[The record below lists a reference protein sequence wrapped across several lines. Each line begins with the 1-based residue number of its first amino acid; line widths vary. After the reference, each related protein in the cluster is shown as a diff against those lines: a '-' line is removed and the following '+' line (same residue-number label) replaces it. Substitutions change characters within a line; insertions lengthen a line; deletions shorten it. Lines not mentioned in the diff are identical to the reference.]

1 MNHSRFAG
9 DQGSDFLINAHRT
22 YEQRTYN
29 GMRIEGLLLISRM
42 VNGVFDDLNPQ
53 TRCLWDYPNGPWD
66 PQRNTREF
74 VAAVPEWRQHGL
86 LGFTINLQG
95 GSPYRYRVGPP
106 P

>member
-1 MNHSRFAG
+1 
-9 DQGSDFLINAHRT
+9 
-22 YEQRTYN
+22 
-29 GMRIEGLLLISRM
+29 MRIEGLLLNSRM